1 MEGFNETTSH
11 QRFQN
16 RIRLFRILKKPV
28 ALHHFWWFVH
38 NCVAHPL
45 IGLIP
50 IRVTFEFH
58 DFTSRKINAR

>member
-1 MEGFNETTSH
+1 MEGFDETTSY
-11 QRFQN
+11 QRFHN
-16 RIRLFRILKKPV
+16 RIRLFRILKKSV
-28 ALHHFWWFVH
+28 VVHHFWWFVH

-45 IGLIP
+45 IGLVP